1 MWAAQSRGFPVN
13 PVMTQDEAHQR
24 LRALIESLPEDEQR
38 RLQEL
43 ERRDDGPEADVDPRR
58 LRH

>member
-24 LRALIESLPEDEQR
+24 LRALIESLPEEEQR

-43 ERRDDGPEADVDPRR
+43 ERRDDGGGADAGTPL

>member
-38 RLQEL
+38 RLQDL
-43 ERRDDGPEADVDPRR
+43 ERRDDGLEADVDPQRF
-58 LRH
+58 RH